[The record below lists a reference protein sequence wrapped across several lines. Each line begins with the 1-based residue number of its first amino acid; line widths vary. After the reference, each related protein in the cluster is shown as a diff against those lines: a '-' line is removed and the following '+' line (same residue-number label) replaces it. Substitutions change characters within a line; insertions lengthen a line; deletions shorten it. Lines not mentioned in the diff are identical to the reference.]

1 MTLLATY
8 ALGELI
14 CHWPFLLFLQLIL
27 VDRYEN
33 DLQHIMRDY
42 SDTPWKSSLLE
53 VEVFVGT
60 IIGRQK
66 QTKRLRELAVTMKE
80 DYDYLV
86 QNTLA
91 ELKEGGGRAE
101 TLGRC
106 MACLAVSLQQN
117 PRFNP
122 TGSES
127 FAWVAVSVLMS
138 EVDALLM
145 EARRGFGRRTYAVG
159 RAR

>member
-1 MTLLATY
+1 VSSFVIGLS
-8 ALGELI
+8 
-14 CHWPFLLFLQLIL
+14 PFLQLIL

-33 DLQHIMRDY
+33 DLRHIMRDY

-86 QNTLA
+86 QTTIA
-91 ELKEGGGRAE
+91 ELKEGGGRTE
-101 TLGRC
+101 ILGRC
-106 MACLAVSLQQN
+106 MACLAASLPQN
-117 PRFNP
+117 PRFSEN
-122 TGSES
+122 GSES

-138 EVDALLM
+138 EVDALQR
-145 EARRGFGRRTYAVG
+145 ETRGGFGRRMYAVG